1 MIHLRGNP
9 DFNQKTMD
17 KVKMNQRHNENK
29 NDIMTHANILYLDGR
44 ISKDDCLTLWK
55 MGAGLEEDQV
65 TGAEF
70 IKNVYSQNQLGKA
83 IFINL

>member
-1 MIHLRGNP
+1 MRTTPLTVML
-9 DFNQKTMD
+9 K
-17 KVKMNQRHNENK
+17 KVEDRLVEKRHTENK
-29 NDIMTHANILYLDGR
+29 NDIMTHANILYLDGL

-70 IKNVYSQNQLGKA
+70 IKNVYSQNRLVGEP